1 MIAMAAL
8 PNGARGKISFRKIRR
23 LDRMLPWDALWPWR
37 LAGTRKGR
45 RDKSHVYYH
54 MKISSQQSLLQIIL
68 LPGEEQTIVTGE
80 RLVAPL
86 ALLPTVLLLLIELC
100 SSLFSGLT
108 CSALQWPNLRA
119 WNAGL
124 KRGPETRAWNAGI
137 QAKRW
142 KMALFGHFSSLFLSF
157 LCVLVIYIYIG
168 SQFWKKFGPSL
179 LLADARAT

>member
-8 PNGARGKISFRKIRR
+8 PNGARGKINFRKIRR

-37 LAGTRKGR
+37 LAGTRKGK

-54 MKISSQQSLLQIIL
+54 MKISSQQSLLQILL

-124 KRGPETRAWNAGI
+124 KRGPKMRAWNAGLKRGPEMRAWNAGI
-137 QAKRW
+137 QSKRW
-142 KMALFGHFSSLFLSF
+142 KMALFGHFSGTFHHFFRHSYAF
-157 LCVLVIYIYIG
+157 
-168 SQFWKKFGPSL
+168 PSS
-179 LLADARAT
+179 TYT